1 MDLKIKRNQPEK
13 EATKDAIIDDFMSAI
28 TLKKVTSKKELKAFV
43 LFPFSLYKDNAYWV
57 PPIIK
62 DEMDNFDP
70 KINPVFQNAEAQFFL
85 AYQNNIIVGR
95 VAAIINWFEVNQ
107 QQIKK
112 MRFGW
117 FDMIDDLEVT
127 KALLH
132 KVEEIG
138 KAHQLEYMEGPIGFN
153 NLDKTGVLIEGFDHI
168 GTMITWYNHPYYK
181 EHLEQ
186 LGFVKE
192 KEYLENKF
200 LFKNVDGVY
209 FDRISN
215 IIKRRFKLT
224 GLDFTKTSAIL
235 PYVDEMF
242 EVFDKSYSKLSSY
255 VPISDA
261 QIAFFKKK
269 YISFINPEYIKFVV
283 DEHHKIVAFAIVMPS
298 FSEALQKA
306 KGKLFPFG
314 IFHLLNARKHAK
326 DVTFYLIG
334 VHPEYQNKGVHA
346 IIFEQY
352 QKTFTQKGI
361 VNCIRTPELEDNL
374 AIKKIWEDFNPMTHK
389 RRRTYKKAIG
399 F

>member
-1 MDLKIKRNQPEK
+1 M
-13 EATKDAIIDDFMSAI
+13 I
-28 TLKKVTSKKELKAFV
+28 TLKKVTSRKEMKQFV
-43 LFPFSLYKDNAYWV
+43 RFPFSLYKDNKYWV

-62 DEMDNFDP
+62 DEIDNFDAN
-70 KINPVFQNAEAQFFL
+70 KNPVFKNADAHFYM
-85 AYQNNIIVGR
+85 AYKNQKIVGR
-95 VAAIINWFEVNQ
+95 IIAIINWFEVEK

-117 FDMIDDLEVT
+117 FDVIDDIEVS
-127 KALLH
+127 KALLN
-132 KVEEIG
+132 KVKEIG
-138 KAHQLEYMEGPIGFN
+138 LKNDLEYIEGPVGFN
-153 NLDKTGVLIEGFDHI
+153 NLDKTGVLIDGFDHI

-181 EHLEQ
+181 DHLEQ

-200 LFKNVDGVY
+200 QFKNVDGVY

-215 IIKRRFKLT
+215 IIKKRFKLK
-224 GLDFTKTSAIL
+224 GLDFTKTKDIM

-242 EVFDKSYSKLSSY
+242 DVFNKTYSKLSTF

-261 QIAFFKKK
+261 QIIFFKKK

-283 DEHHKIVAFAIVMPS
+283 DEHNKLIAFAIVMPS

-306 KGKLFPFG
+306 NGKLFPFG
-314 IFHLLNARKHAK
+314 IFHLLKAKKHAK

-346 IIFEQY
+346 IIFSQY
-352 QKTFTQKGI
+352 QKTFEKKGI
-361 VNCIRTPELEDNL
+361 VNCIRTPELEDNE
-374 AIKKIWEDFNPMTHK
+374 AIRKIWENFNPVTHK
-389 RRRTYKKAIG
+389 RRRTYRKNIQ
-399 F
+399 